1 MDSSLSIRQRQPLH
15 KSYAPRDPMPVRG
28 VTATEL
34 DASKTVNTFD
44 QGSDREREPDRRDP
58 DRQDRPPDHTAPEL
72 LTDAESRELIYRE
85 QEAGAQMQ
93 QNPDQALMRLR
104 AYGNARIEPAP
115 SPFRDAKGIEA

>member
-1 MDSSLSIRQRQPLH
+1 MDSSLAIRQRQPLH

-34 DASKTVNTFD
+34 DASKTVDTFD
-44 QGSDREREPDRRDP
+44 QESGRKHERERPDDERD
-58 DRQDRPPDHTAPEL
+58 DRAPDHAAPEL

-104 AYGNARIEPAP
+104 AYSQARTEPGQ
-115 SPFRDAKGIEA
+115 SPPGDGKGIEA